1 MYIKLK
7 NINKTFG
14 NYNEWNDLSFVIEKE
29 NLIKILGSS
38 DSGKTTILSRI
49 LIGLEYQDSS
59 NIYKD

>member
-38 DSGKTTILSRI
+38 NSEKTTILSRI
-49 LIGLEYQDSS
+49 LIGIEYQDSS